1 MPHLIIEYSA
11 NVADV
16 VDVDEL
22 VDALHDAALG
32 SGTAPLDALR
42 SRAVAREHYAIAD
55 RDPSNMFI
63 AVIARLGAGRPD
75 AEQERFVQLLMDA
88 LDQHLGERQAT
99 MMLSVEYQEIDP
111 GRRINKNNLRAA
123 VDARNATHA
132 AADTATH
139 TATHTANQPP
149 PTPDSPP
156 FA

>member
-16 VDVDEL
+16 VDVDGL
-22 VDALHDAALG
+22 VDVLHEAALE

-42 SRAVAREHYAIAD
+42 TRAVAREHYAIAD

-63 AVIARLGAGRPD
+63 AVTARLGAGRSD
-75 AEQERFVQLLMDA
+75 AEQERFVQLLLDA
-88 LDQHLGERQAT
+88 LDQYLGERQAS

-111 GRRINKNNLRAA
+111 GRRINKNNLRDVVAA
-123 VDARNATHA
+123 R
-132 AADTATH
+132 AADGLSSRPSS
-139 TATHTANQPP
+139 QP
-149 PTPDSPP
+149 PTPPPPLTPDPPP